1 MKYQNLKNI
10 IDKYSKSVI
19 EQAKQNLIKDKKG
32 GGALYNSLSYD
43 VDVET
48 NVFLLEFLMEDYGS
62 FVDKGVRGYNS
73 TYPETRA
80 ALSQF
85 RYGSGTGP
93 KGGLNKG
100 IDTWLRQKKFR
111 WRDDLGRFIS
121 YKSMRYLIVQK
132 IYNQGLKAN
141 LFFTKPF
148 EEGLRTLGDEILNG
162 FALDVEK
169 QTIFGQK

>member
-1 MKYQNLKNI
+1 MKYENLKNI
-10 IDKYSKSVI
+10 IDKYAKYVI
-19 EQAKQNLIKDKKG
+19 QQAKTNLSKDDKG
-32 GGALYNSLSYD
+32 GGTLYNSLSYD

-48 NVFLLEFLMEDYGS
+48 NAFLLEFLMEDYGP
-62 FVDKGVRGYNS
+62 FVDKGVRGLNS

-93 KGGLNKG
+93 KGGLTKG
-100 IDTWLRQKKFR
+100 IDNWLRQKKFR

-132 IYNQGLKAN
+132 IYHQGLKAN

-148 EEGLRTLGDEILNG
+148 EKGLQLLGDEMLEG

-169 QTIFGQK
+169 QLIFGQK